1 MHVQH
6 GVKHQS
12 DAEKG
17 DKAHDDGVVSV
28 VNNEKDAGR
37 EAGAPHDHDN
47 DDGALRR
54 HDAVITQRVKYGDVA
69 IRGDGTKEGERG
81 HHRATDHHVN
91 HVVQVAQH
99 AGVHVH
105 QAVVI
110 QKHEHGLHH
119 VTDTD
124 QHVGQ
129 GQAADEVV
137 HGRVQISVF
146 DDGQNDQDVFHQ
158 ADKSQS

>member
-1 MHVQH
+1 MHVQY
-6 GVKHQS
+6 GVKHQG
-12 DAEKG
+12 DAEEG
-17 DKAHDDGVVSV
+17 DKAHDDGVISV
-28 VNNEKDAGR
+28 VDDEKDAGGDAR
-37 EAGAPHDHDN
+37 APHDHDN
-47 DDGALRR
+47 GDGALRR

-69 IRGDGTKEGERG
+69 IRGNGAKERERRD
-81 HHRATDHHVN
+81 HRAADHHIN

-105 QAVVI
+105 QAVVVE
-110 QKHEHGLHH
+110 KHEDGLHH

-137 HGRVQISVF
+137 HR
-146 DDGQNDQDVFHQ
+146 
-158 ADKSQS
+158 